1 MNIVFFG
8 SDNFGIP
15 TLDKLKDIS
24 NLLIITEPD
33 KHMGRGRSLK
43 PLPTKSYAIKNN
55 LKHIETENCN
65 NREILYKI
73 RSFNPDFIVVVSFGQ
88 MLNQELLDLPKYMT
102 LNTHPSLLPA
112 YRGAAP
118 IQRAILNGETE
129 IGVSIIKIAMKL
141 DSGDIVSQ
149 RKIPLSDNDIY
160 TEIYKKLAELGASLL
175 IESINIVVKGNYTM
189 QSQNNNLSSYAS
201 KIKKVDYILKLNK
214 SAYQVQRQ
222 INAFSKKPGARIYYR
237 GQIIKIITSEIATK
251 KRLNAYTL
259 SAIDKKLYLGTND
272 YAIEI
277 FEIQP
282 QGKGVIKGI
291 DFINGYKINE
301 TIKLEEV

>member
-1 MNIVFFG
+1 
-8 SDNFGIP
+8 
-15 TLDKLKDIS
+15 
-24 NLLIITEPD
+24 
-33 KHMGRGRSLK
+33 
-43 PLPTKSYAIKNN
+43 
-55 LKHIETENCN
+55 
-65 NREILYKI
+65 
-73 RSFNPDFIVVVSFGQ
+73 

-160 TEIYKKLAELGASLL
+160 TEIHEKLAKLGAYLL
-175 IESINIVVKGNYTM
+175 IESINIIVKGNYTI
-189 QSQNNNLSSYAS
+189 QSQNNNLSSYAR
-201 KIKKVDYILKLNK
+201 KIKKEDYVLKLNK
-214 SAYQVQRQ
+214 SACQVQRQ
-222 INAFSKKPGARIYYR
+222 INAFSKKPGARIYYK
-237 GQIIKIITSEIATK
+237 GQIIKIITSKITTEK
-251 KRLNAYTL
+251 KLNAYTL
-259 SAIDKKLYLGTND
+259 SAIDKKLYLGTDD

-282 QGKGVIKGI
+282 QGKGIIKGV
-291 DFINGYKINE
+291 DFINGYKINKA
-301 TIKLEEV
+301 IKLEEV

>member
-43 PLPTKSYAIKNN
+43 SLPTKSYAIKNN

-65 NREILYKI
+65 NREILDKI

-102 LNTHPSLLPA
+102 LNTHPSLLPG

-129 IGVSIIKIAMKL
+129 IGVSIIKIAIKL

-160 TEIYKKLAELGASLL
+160 TEIYEKLAELGASLL
-175 IESINIVVKGNYTM
+175 IESINMIVQGNYTI

-214 SAYQVQRQ
+214 GAYQVQRQ

>member
-65 NREILYKI
+65 NREILDKI

-102 LNTHPSLLPA
+102 LNTHPSLLPG

-160 TEIYKKLAELGASLL
+160 TEIYEKLAELGASLL
-175 IESINIVVKGNYTM
+175 IESINMIVQGNYTI

-214 SAYQVQRQ
+214 GAYQVQRQ

>member
-15 TLDKLKDIS
+15 TLYKLKDMS
-24 NLLIITEPD
+24 NLLVITEPD

-43 PLPTKSYAIKNN
+43 PLPIKLFALKNN

-65 NREILYKI
+65 DKGILKRI
-73 RSFNPDFIVVVSFGQ
+73 ESFNPDFIVVVSFGQ

-102 LNTHPSLLPA
+102 LNTHPSLLPR

-118 IQRAILNGETE
+118 IQRAILNGESE
-129 IGVSIIKIAMKL
+129 IGVTIIKIAMEL
-141 DSGDIVSQ
+141 DSGDIISQ
-149 RKIPLSDNDIY
+149 RKILLSDNDIY
-160 TEIYKKLAELGASLL
+160 TETYEKLAKLGASLL
-175 IESINIVVKGNYTM
+175 IESINVIVRDDYTL
-189 QSQNNNLSSYAS
+189 QPQNSNLSNYAK
-201 KIKKVDYILKLNK
+201 KIKKDDYILNLDK

-222 INAFSKKPGARIYYR
+222 INAFSKKPGARIYYK
-237 GQIIKIITSEIATK
+237 GQIIKIISSKIATE
-251 KRLNAYTL
+251 RRFDTYSL

-272 YAIEI
+272 YAIEV

-282 QGKGVIKGI
+282 QGKRVIKGI
-291 DFINGYKINE
+291 DFINGYKINK